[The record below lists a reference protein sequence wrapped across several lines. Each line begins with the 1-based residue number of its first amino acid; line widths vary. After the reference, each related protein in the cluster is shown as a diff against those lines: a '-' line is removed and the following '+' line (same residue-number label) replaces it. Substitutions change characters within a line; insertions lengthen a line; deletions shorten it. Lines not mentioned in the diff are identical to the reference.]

1 MAATGAAIACATGV
15 KMVGLFTV
23 ATIGVATVIDLWD
36 LADHKRNYSNVPI
49 LVDHM
54 YI

>member
-23 ATIGVATVIDLWD
+23 GTIGVATIIDLWD
-36 LADHKRNYSNVPI
+36 LADHKRNYSNVPGRI
-49 LVDHM
+49 K
-54 YI
+54 